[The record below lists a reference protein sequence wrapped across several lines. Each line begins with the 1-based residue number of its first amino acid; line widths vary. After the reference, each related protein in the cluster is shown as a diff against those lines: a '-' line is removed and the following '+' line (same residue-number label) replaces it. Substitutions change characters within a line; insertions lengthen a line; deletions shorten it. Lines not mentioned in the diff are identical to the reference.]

1 MKQTKSVKKMYDS
14 PVLEVVKFSME
25 DSIATSGGING
36 ASLFEQIW
44 GGGDGL

>member
-25 DSIATSGGING
+25 DSIAASGYGV
-36 ASLFEQIW
+36 SLFEQVW
-44 GGGDGL
+44 GGGDGV

>member
-25 DSIATSGGING
+25 DSIATSAGTQGVG
-36 ASLFEQIW
+36 LWEQMW
-44 GGGDGL
+44 GGQ